1 MNVATTMPAI
11 VVYDFMFQRGQIAE
25 GAAAAI
31 MILIALFGV
40 LVPYGFWAWWRTRRE
55 AGRG

>member
-1 MNVATTMPAI
+1 M
-11 VVYDFMFQRGQIAE
+11 AE

-31 MILIALFGV
+31 MILFALSLV
-40 LVPYGFWAWWRTRRE
+40 LVPYTIWSNWRLRRE